1 LRMDSAGR
9 VTING
14 TEFSFEASG
23 PVQITGKDVDI
34 N

>member
-1 LRMDSAGR
+1 MTSDGT

-14 TEFSFEASG
+14 STFAFSASG
-23 PVQITGKDVDI
+23 PVQISGKDVDI